1 LAGEAFNGELLMP
14 VKQIL
19 ASDLKARLQNKEAV
33 FLLDVRESNE
43 FHYAQIANSVLIPL
57 NQLPQRLA
65 ELDASHDIVVVC
77 HHGMR
82 SQQAANYL
90 VSAGFTQVANLLGG
104 IDAWS
109 CDCDSSVPRY

>member
-1 LAGEAFNGELLMP
+1 MAL
-14 VKQIL
+14 KQISATEL
-19 ASDLKARLQNKEAV
+19 RQKIEQGDN
-33 FLLDVRESNE
+33 FTLLDVREPHE
-43 FHYAQIANSVLIPL
+43 FKYASIAGSLSIPL
-57 NQLPQRLA
+57 NQLPASLEQ
-65 ELDASHDIVVVC
+65 LDKAREIVVIC

-90 VSAGFTQVANLLGG
+90 VHAGFSQVANVTGG